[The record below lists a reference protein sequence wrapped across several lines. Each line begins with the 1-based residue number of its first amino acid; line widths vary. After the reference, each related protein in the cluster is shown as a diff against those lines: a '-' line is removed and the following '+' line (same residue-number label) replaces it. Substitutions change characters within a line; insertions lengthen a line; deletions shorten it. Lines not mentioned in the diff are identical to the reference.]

1 MLSGSARDGWPS
13 DENCITNNPRTRQGS
28 TIDGSRGDP
37 VTLKV
42 LALVPVLAM
51 APIALGYEYPL
62 SSSAVRD
69 ACLLGTSSNAEPD
82 KTLAEY
88 THVLPGLKVEMFS
101 TTVSID
107 TPYTQVTQYCRQKLN
122 YSVQDAEKEFGDRP
136 MQFRVHMEIY
146 FNPSRTTPD
155 NLHDLKIKLSQD
167 DKELAPRLVGSE
179 PIVAPHNDNDYVQSI
194 GERVDF
200 VMKAGKVSSSD
211 LNVEIST
218 YDGQQTET
226 TFDLARLK

>member
-13 DENCITNNPRTRQGS
+13 NENCITNNPSNQTREYHRTVQG
-28 TIDGSRGDP
+28 GP

-42 LALVPVLAM
+42 LALVLVLAM

-69 ACLLGTSSNAEPD
+69 ACLLGASSNAEPD

-122 YSVQDAEKEFGDRP
+122 DSVQDAEKEFGDRP
-136 MQFRVHMEIY
+136 MQFRIHMEIY

-155 NLHDLKIKLSQD
+155 NLHDLKIKLSQN
-167 DKELAPRLVGSE
+167 DKELAPLRVGSE

-194 GERVDF
+194 GERVDL
-200 VMKAGKVSSSD
+200 VIKAGKVSSSD

-218 YDGQQTET
+218 DDGQQTET

>member
-1 MLSGSARDGWPS
+1 M
-13 DENCITNNPRTRQGS
+13 
-28 TIDGSRGDP
+28 
-37 VTLKV
+37 TLRF

-51 APIALGYEYPL
+51 ASIALGYEFPL

-69 ACLLGTSSNAEPD
+69 ACLLGASSNGEPD
-82 KTLAEY
+82 RTLAEY

-107 TPYTQVTQYCRQKLN
+107 TPYTEVTEYCRQKLN

-136 MQFRVHMEIY
+136 MQFRIHMEIY
-146 FNPSRTTPD
+146 FSPSRSTAD
-155 NLHDLKIKLSQD
+155 NLHDLTIKLGQD
-167 DKELAPRLVGSE
+167 GKEIVPVLVGSE
-179 PIVAPHNDNDYVQSI
+179 PIVAPHNDTDDVESI

-200 VMKAGKVSSSD
+200 VVKAGKIGSSD
-211 LNVEIST
+211 LTVEIST
-218 YDGQQTET
+218 SDGHQAET

>member
-1 MLSGSARDGWPS
+1 MDGLVRKIVLL
-13 DENCITNNPRTRQGS
+13 ITPETDTGYHRTDQG
-28 TIDGSRGDP
+28 DRM
-37 VTLKV
+37 TLRF

-101 TTVSID
+101 TTVGID
-107 TPYTQVTQYCRQKLN
+107 TPYTQIAQYCRQKLN
-122 YSVQDAEKEFGDRP
+122 YAVQDAEKEFGDRP
-136 MQFRVHMEIY
+136 MQFRIHMEIY
-146 FNPSRTTPD
+146 FNPSRTTAD
-155 NLHDLKIKLSQD
+155 NLHDLTIKLGQD
-167 DKELAPRLVGSE
+167 DKEIAPLLVGSE
-179 PIVAPHNDNDYVQSI
+179 PIVAPHNDNDYVESI

-200 VMKAGKVSSSD
+200 VIKAGKISSSD
-211 LNVEIST
+211 LHVEINTS
-218 YDGQQTET
+218 DGHQAET